1 VPCRAVAREK
11 PGTGSIA
18 SRLPLLRKEFH
29 VETIAPKIHAVKVED
44 TYGRFVVEPLER
56 GFGTTIGNSLRRVL
70 LSSIQGAA
78 ITTVKIDGV
87 QHEFST
93 IPGVA
98 EDATDIILNLKNLAI
113 KITSDGEQETE
124 SQEGAEPEPIR
135 LVIDREGE
143 GEVTA
148 ADIETPPEVEIVNKG
163 AHIATLAA
171 DGRLRMEMIV
181 ERGKGYVPAEKHNRR
196 DEIIGEI
203 SVASIFTPVPKV
215 TYAVEPTRVG
225 HKTDFDRL
233 TLEIWTNGT
242 IDPMSALS
250 QAARV
255 LDSYLHLFF
264 EVGEETEAAA
274 AGPGAAASRAS
285 KQRALNTR
293 IEDLDFSVRTSNCLR
308 NQGIETLE
316 DLLQRTEE
324 ELLATRHFG
333 KKSLSEVK
341 EKLEQ
346 YGLELASG
354 KESAET
360 ARAGREEA
368 EEVEAKATEES
379 PVAATEEKPA
389 EA

>member
-1 VPCRAVAREK
+1 MPCRAIAREE
-11 PGTGSIA
+11 PGTGSVA

-44 TYGRFVVEPLER
+44 TYGRFVIEPLER

-113 KITSDGEQETE
+113 KITSDGKQESGTGE
-124 SQEGAEPEPIR
+124 EAEPEPIR

-148 ADIETPPEVEIVNKG
+148 ADIETPPEVEIVNRG
-163 AHIATLAA
+163 AHIATLAP

-181 ERGKGYVPAEKHNRR
+181 ERGKGYVPAEKHARR
-196 DEIIGEI
+196 EEVIGEI
-203 SVASIFTPVPKV
+203 SVGSIFTPVPKV
-215 TYAVEPTRVG
+215 TYSVEPTRVG

-242 IDPMSALS
+242 IDPRSALS

-264 EVGEETEAAA
+264 EVGEESETVLL
-274 AGPGAAASRAS
+274 GPGTAPSRAG

-346 YGLELASG
+346 YGLKLASG
-354 KESAET
+354 KEGAET
-360 ARAGREEA
+360 ARASRQEA
-368 EEVEAKATEES
+368 EEVEAEPAEES
-379 PVAATEEKPA
+379 PVAATEEAPA